1 MGICVRDIL
10 KSESFKGFEL
20 LAGHGGLDNQIQGI
34 AVMDAPD
41 GFKWTHGREL
51 LITTGYVFTQ
61 NPGLI
66 EEIIESGDLKKI
78 SAAGIKLGRFVNE
91 IPDHVI
97 AAFNEYNIPLIGIPL
112 EYSWMGIMNQLNV
125 LVMNQSIRQFNIRNI
140 NPHNYSNVSYQVR
153 KIHNILSQIEKEMNF
168 PAMLYDRSNEKAYY
182 SSPAYQSL
190 SGHLE
195 TEDFWQPSFHHKK
208 EILCNNLNMVR
219 YRFFDEKYDRPY
231 SWITVP
237 ITVGDKIE
245 AYFVVVEA
253 TGLID
258 YFDQFALRI
267 GFVLLQSLYEQML
280 IAQNIGDAG
289 FEKFISDSLAGNLS
303 NPDMIAKR
311 ATELNIDTNLTYYLV
326 LMKQTN
332 KEIHLS
338 SYKDIV
344 KSTVYTSIG
353 YSGIRIAIIDENR
366 FIFLI
371 PADKSVSHEKNIELI
386 RGYFKELYNKLERK
400 VKNISLTFGISD
412 INDTIFEIK
421 RNYLRCEKTITN
433 GKLLYPEKNYLSYSD
448 LGAFAWMDI
457 QEDEIEMMLKDL
469 KELFAQDENKELIET
484 LKVYLDCKMN
494 YSHTAKN
501 LYIHI
506 NTVRKR
512 IEQINDQIQIDL
524 EDPLNRLKLEVLLKL
539 FN

>member
-97 AAFNEYNIPLIGIPL
+97 AAFNEYHIPLIRIPL

-168 PAMLYDRSNEKAYY
+168 PAMLYDQSNEKAYY
-182 SSPAYQSL
+182 SSPAYQTL
-190 SGHLE
+190 SGPLE
-195 TEDFWQPSFHHKK
+195 TEDFWQPSFQHKK

-237 ITVGDKIE
+237 ITVGDKVE
-245 AYFVVVEA
+245 AYFVVIEA

-303 NPDMIAKR
+303 NPEMIAKR

-386 RGYFKELYNKLERK
+386 KGYFKELYNKLERK
-400 VKNISLTFGISD
+400 VKSISLTFGISD
-412 INDTIFEIK
+412 IKDTIFEIK

-433 GKLLYPEKNYLSYSD
+433 GKLLYPENNYLSYSD

-457 QEDEIEMMLKDL
+457 QEDEIEMMLDG
-469 KELFAQDENKELIET
+469 F
-484 LKVYLDCKMN
+484 
-494 YSHTAKN
+494 
-501 LYIHI
+501 
-506 NTVRKR
+506 KR
-512 IEQINDQIQIDL
+512 IICS
-524 EDPLNRLKLEVLLKL
+524 R
-539 FN
+539 

>member
-1 MGICVRDIL
+1 MGIFVRDIL

-97 AAFNEYNIPLIGIPL
+97 AAFNKYNIPLIGIPL
-112 EYSWMGIMNQLNV
+112 AYSWMGIMNQLNV

-153 KIHNILSQIEKEMNF
+153 KIHNILSHIETEMNF

-190 SGHLE
+190 SGNLE
-195 TEDFWQPSFHHKK
+195 TEDFWQPSFHHQK

-219 YRFFDEKYDRPY
+219 YRFFDAKYDRPF

-237 ITVGDKIE
+237 ITVGDKIK

-267 GFVLLQSLYEQML
+267 GFVILQSLYEQML
-280 IAQNIGDAG
+280 MAQNIGDTG
-289 FEKFISDSLAGNLS
+289 FEKFISDTLAGNLA
-303 NPDMIAKR
+303 NHDMIAKR
-311 ATELNIDTNLTYYLV
+311 ATELNIDINLSYYLV

-332 KEIHLS
+332 KVIHLL

-371 PADKSVSHEKNIELI
+371 PADKCVSHEKNIELI

-400 VKNISLTFGISD
+400 VKDISLTFGISD

-433 GKLLYPEKNYLSYSD
+433 GKLLYPEKNFLSYSD

-484 LKVYLDCKMN
+484 LKVYLNCKMN

-512 IEQINDQIQIDL
+512 IEHINDQIQIDL

>member
-91 IPDHVI
+91 IPEHVI
-97 AAFNEYNIPLIGIPL
+97 AAFNEYHIPLIRIPL

-182 SSPAYQSL
+182 SSPAYQTL
-190 SGHLE
+190 SGPLE
-195 TEDFWQPSFHHKK
+195 TEDFWQPSFQHKK

-237 ITVGDKIE
+237 ITVGDKVE
-245 AYFVVVEA
+245 AYFVVIEA

-494 YSHTAKN
+494 YSQTAKN

-524 EDPLNRLKLEVLLKL
+524 DDPLNRLKLEVLLKL